1 MTMTAND
8 SQPYASLEALQQASD
23 ALIASLPDDDSPV
36 SDSDRDAISKR
47 IALFIDQATMTGTV
61 LDASDDRKASQALID
76 FWVAKSYAIPG
87 ETRTKQR
94 ASAKANTLLRPF
106 DPTTVTSAIQD
117 GDALLALLGEKDRDL
132 ARRILLAMVRIGDT
146 DETSASVSVKRKDL
160 VSLGPSPRVND
171 ILKALINSGVV
182 IVSGHEPEELIGLR
196 SGSLIRQWPQL
207 NKLID
212 ERISYRNMA
221 LNWEQTGKRSG
232 TLLDWS
238 TTKKFKSFGN
248 LNETERTFIGAS
260 EDYNAK
266 VYGWRSAGLVGLFV
280 LVAIIFL
287 FPAWKKSRTYADHY
301 GPGIVASVN
310 AGPTRTAADIRWV
323 ADNPQWL
330 VDNNKTIDIRTGS
343 IENVDLS
350 GLSLAT
356 APHFSDVTI
365 KNVTFDRANL
375 PAVTFSKATIADVA
389 FREANLNSSTFRD
402 STTLTRT
409 SFNKANL
416 SKATFG
422 GVRFCAGVDFSDAN
436 VARASFESVTFFNN
450 NVPPNMKNTAWWLA
464 SDWTEDQRT
473 LLAGKYPKEEI
484 EGSWQLQKELSD
496 IQRNLDGVESALKDD
511 RLVDAGREALLERQ
525 ANWMNDKAWTFA
537 KYGVIRPKEDPKLDG
552 EKLARDSIRI
562 AEELNSKPDRNPRA
576 LARYR
581 KLRAEVSDTLAYI
594 IIQRE
599 RSPSQKLDE
608 AIDRLEFAKDVLDDK
623 EVYFKLAIALSIANK
638 DDSKAATYFE
648 KSVLEQRYVPTHEL
662 YLLAEFIPKT
672 FWEIMARSKTAK
684 ATAGETT
691 AVDPGVLQKD
701 NNPCGVG
708 QSSQN
713 SN

>member
-146 DETSASVSVKRKDL
+146 DETYASVSVKRKDL

-248 LNETERTFIGAS
+248 LNETERAFISAS
-260 EDYNAK
+260 EGYNAR
-266 VYGWRSAGLVGLFV
+266 VYGWGSAGLVLIASI
-280 LVAIIFL
+280 LL
-287 FPAWKKSRTYADHY
+287 FPALKKSQLYVDYYRPITLER
-301 GPGIVASVN
+301 V
-310 AGPTRTAADIRWV
+310 AGPIRTAADIKWL
-323 ADNPQWL
+323 ADN
-330 VDNNKTIDIRTGS
+330 NIKIDVKTGS
-343 IENVDLS
+343 IEKIDLS
-350 GLSLAT
+350 GLSTIT
-356 APHFSDVTI
+356 APNFYNVTI
-365 KNVTFDRANL
+365 KNVMFDRASIVG
-375 PAVTFSKATIADVA
+375 AIFGKTIIEDVS
-389 FREANLNSSTFRD
+389 FRDANLNFAVFTD
-402 STTLTRT
+402 KTVITDT
-409 SFNKANL
+409 SFHKANL
-416 SKATFG
+416 TRAKFD
-422 GVRFCAGVDFSDAN
+422 GVRFCSGIDFSDAN
-436 VARASFESVTFFNN
+436 VTEASFDSVVFFD
-450 NVPPNMKNTAWWLA
+450 NVPPKMEKTAWWLA
-464 SDWTEDQRT
+464 KNWNEDQRK
-473 LLAGKYPKEEI
+473 LLAAKYPSAEI
-484 EGSWQLQKELSD
+484 EGSLQFKKELSGF
-496 IQRNLDGVESALKDD
+496 QTNRALVEDSLKDVRLNSVD
-511 RLVDAGREALLERQ
+511 REKLLERQ
-525 ANWMNDKAWTFA
+525 ARGMNDGAWAFA
-537 KYGVIRPKEDPKLDG
+537 KYGVIRPKEDPRLDG
-552 EKLARDSIRI
+552 EELARESIKI
-562 AEELNSKPDRNPRA
+562 MDELINKPDRDPRT
-576 LARYR
+576 LQKYR
-581 KLRAEVSDTLAYI
+581 KLKAEVSDTLAFI

-599 RSPSQKLDE
+599 GLTPERRDE
-608 AIDRLEFAKDVLDDK
+608 AIQLLEFAKVLDDR
-623 EVYFKLAIALSIANK
+623 EVYFHLAVALNTNAN
-638 DDSKAATYFE
+638 DDPKARQYLD
-648 KSVLEQRYVPTHEL
+648 KSVTENGYAPTYEL
-662 YLLAEFIPKT
+662 YLLGKFVTPR
-672 FWEIMARSKTAK
+672 FLEIIAKSKA
-684 ATAGETT
+684 ANAAPGES
-691 AVDPGVLQKD
+691 AA
-701 NNPCGVG
+701 NINPCADGLTS
-708 QSSQN
+708 QSSK
-713 SN
+713 